1 MSGERERTFGAYKSH
16 TKLILGVLC
25 CTDMLFCL
33 WERLACDLVA
43 SGALEKCFPTD
54 SAKKPS
60 VLVSSL
66 DAKLNADVQEMAALQ
81 SSVEE
86 LNMNQAL
93 SEAELSKAVA
103 KAADENC
110 GSVLR
115 MWFAPMRRLPR
126 GGLRLCQA

>member
-1 MSGERERTFGAYKSH
+1 M
-16 TKLILGVLC
+16 
-25 CTDMLFCL
+25 
-33 WERLACDLVA
+33 
-43 SGALEKCFPTD
+43 
-54 SAKKPS
+54 
-60 VLVSSL
+60 LVSSL

-110 GSVLR
+110 VLTPKR
-115 MWFAPMRRLPR
+115 QR
-126 GGLRLCQA
+126 